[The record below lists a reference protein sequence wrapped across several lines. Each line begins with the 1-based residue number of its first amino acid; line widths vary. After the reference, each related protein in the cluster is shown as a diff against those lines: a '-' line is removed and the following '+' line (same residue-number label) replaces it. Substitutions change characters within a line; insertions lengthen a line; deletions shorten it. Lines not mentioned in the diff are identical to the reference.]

1 MPVDEKGNSPDQTAQ
16 KSTTGNGAATAVS
29 FLSLSSFFALA
40 YLAQGFSSQFGVIA
54 QPLQFFMMKELGQ
67 SAGQVST
74 ALAVLWLPWV
84 IKPFYGLIC
93 DFVPLFGY
101 RRKSYLILANLLAV
115 LSFGIIATANTL
127 AVILPAL
134 VLLATACAIS
144 TALMVA
150 QAVEAGRNDGKA
162 RDYFSGQ
169 VFFYYLANIIAAV
182 AGGALCQMLIPHMAL
197 HMAAIVAA
205 VPVIILSILSV
216 FFLKEK
222 KVTAADEIEDGAA
235 KTWQSLKA
243 GLKAPSLWLGAAL
256 FACFNFNLSTGVPLY
271 FFESQSLHFSQATIG
286 QLAGWNAVGLLLGS
300 VLYARVLKKLSLQKQ
315 LYISIIAC
323 TASTLSYLL
332 LVNPTIGIAIELVRG
347 VASIS
352 WLLTLYGL
360 AADVCPKRTEASVMA
375 IFLCAR
381 NLASEASTFAGGQLF
396 SGAFHNQYQP
406 LVLLAAAFTGA
417 AILLIPK
424 AVDAVDVARARLQH

>member
-1 MPVDEKGNSPDQTAQ
+1 
-16 KSTTGNGAATAVS
+16 
-29 FLSLSSFFALA
+29 
-40 YLAQGFSSQFGVIA
+40 
-54 QPLQFFMMKELGQ
+54 MMKELGQ
-67 SAGQVST
+67 SAAQVST

-101 RRKSYLILANLLAV
+101 RRKSYLILSNLLALV
-115 LSFGIIATANTL
+115 SFGILATANSL
-127 AVILPAL
+127 SLILPAL

-150 QAVEAGRNDGKA
+150 QAVEAGRENGKA

-197 HMAAIVAA
+197 HMAAIIAA
-205 VPVIILSILSV
+205 LPVILLSILSV
-216 FFLKEK
+216 FMLKEK
-222 KVTAADEIEDGAA
+222 KVTAEDELQDDAA
-235 KTWQSLKA
+235 RTWHSLKE
-243 GLKAPSLWLGAAL
+243 GLQAPSLWLGAAL

-271 FFESQSLHFSQATIG
+271 FFESKGLHFSQATIG

-300 VLYARVLKKLSLQKQ
+300 VLYARVLKKLTLKKQ
-315 LYISIIAC
+315 LYISIVAC
-323 TASTLSYLL
+323 TASTLSYLM
-332 LVNPTIGIAIELVRG
+332 LVNPTIGIAIEVVRG
-347 VASIS
+347 IASIS

-406 LVLLAAAFTGA
+406 LVLLAAAITGS
-417 AILLIPK
+417 AIFLIPR
-424 AVDAVDVARARLQH
+424 AVASVDTARARLQN